1 MCVMVRDHTV
11 QFTAK
16 KNKKKN
22 RFRVE
27 NTDLRVSMP
36 EALQHLQEHQVF
48 TLFTVLNAFVSM
60 AGNNGDKVSFCDS
73 QRFIAFL
80 RYNYQFESI

>member
-1 MCVMVRDHTV
+1 MIIQDGIRKNVRYGEGSYCAVHS
-11 QFTAK
+11 K
-16 KNKKKN
+16 KKKQKKN

-60 AGNNGDKVSFCDS
+60 AGNNVTNFHFAILND
-73 QRFIAFL
+73 L
-80 RYNYQFESI
+80 